1 MYISSSGEEK
11 DVKTLDYQYLVN
23 ALAKALRNMNETTSK
38 KEFLKNNDNV
48 IVLYNEILERNK
60 IYFEKNVVEE

>member
-48 IVLYNEILERNK
+48 VVLYSEILERNK

>member
-11 DVKTLDYQYLVN
+11 DVKTLDYQYLIN

-48 IVLYNEILERNK
+48 VVLYSEILERNK

>member
-11 DVKTLDYQYLVN
+11 DVKTLQYQYLVN

-48 IVLYNEILERNK
+48 VVLYSEILERNK

>member
-11 DVKTLDYQYLVN
+11 DVKKLQYQYLVN
-23 ALAKALRNMNETTSK
+23 ALAKVLRNMNEITYK